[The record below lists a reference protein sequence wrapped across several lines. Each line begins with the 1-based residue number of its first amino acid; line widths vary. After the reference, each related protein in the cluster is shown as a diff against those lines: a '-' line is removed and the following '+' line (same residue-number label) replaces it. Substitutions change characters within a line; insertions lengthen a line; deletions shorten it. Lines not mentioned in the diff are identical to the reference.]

1 MAEVENLKYGDIV
14 IIYRTAEYGRSA
26 EYSAVA
32 TSICVVEDIK
42 RQDEFTSFEAFYN
55 YVSKYN
61 MFNKADLQYW
71 FDRGRCKLI
80 KMTYNVAMKKR
91 IVRHD
96 LIEKIG
102 LERNQYWGFFE

>member
-1 MAEVENLKYGDIV
+1 
-14 IIYRTAEYGRSA
+14 
-26 EYSAVA
+26 
-32 TSICVVEDIK
+32 
-42 RQDEFTSFEAFYN
+42 
-55 YVSKYN
+55 

>member
-1 MAEVENLKYGDIV
+1 M
-14 IIYRTAEYGRSA
+14 
-26 EYSAVA
+26 
-32 TSICVVEDIK
+32 
-42 RQDEFTSFEAFYN
+42 SFLQASEEP
-55 YVSKYN
+55 SG
-61 MFNKADLQYW
+61 ADLQYW